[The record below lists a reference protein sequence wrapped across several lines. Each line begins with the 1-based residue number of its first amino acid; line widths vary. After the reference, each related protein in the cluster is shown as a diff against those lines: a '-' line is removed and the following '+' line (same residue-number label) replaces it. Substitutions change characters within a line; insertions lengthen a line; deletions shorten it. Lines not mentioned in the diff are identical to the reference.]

1 MPCFKN
7 LATLEKEIRDR
18 ISCKNI
24 GSYNQKNELHNL
36 IEHIVSASLNN
47 TSTKL
52 YDQFQKIT
60 NGIEP

>member
-24 GSYNQKNELHNL
+24 GGYNQKNELHNL
-36 IEHIVSASLNN
+36 IEYIVSASLNN

-52 YDQFQKIT
+52 YD
-60 NGIEP
+60 

>member
-52 YDQFQKIT
+52 YD
-60 NGIEP
+60 